1 MSSLSSIWIKKEV
14 LETLLK
20 TVEKKGEKGVSID
33 ISISDETNQYG
44 QNITAYVSQTK
55 EEREAKKERYYVGN
69 GKNFWNDGKI
79 TVAERKEQNSS
90 ENNDGDGLPY

>member
-55 EEREAKKERYYVGN
+55 EEREAKKDRYYVGN

-79 TVAERKEQNSS
+79 TVAERKEQNNY
-90 ENNDGDGLPY
+90 EKYDIGDLPF

>member
-55 EEREAKKERYYVGN
+55 EEREAKKDRYYVGN

-79 TVAERKEQNSS
+79 TVAERKDQNNS
-90 ENNDGDGLPY
+90 ENHDGDDLPF